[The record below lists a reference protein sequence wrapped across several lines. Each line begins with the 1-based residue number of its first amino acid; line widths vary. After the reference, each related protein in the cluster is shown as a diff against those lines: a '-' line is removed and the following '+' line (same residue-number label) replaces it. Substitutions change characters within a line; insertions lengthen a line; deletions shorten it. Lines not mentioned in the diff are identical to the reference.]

1 VILDGSGSILE
12 IRGNITNEE
21 FVEFIDMGM
30 LNSIPSDTI
39 ITYDGTILLKKKQFI
54 GSQEYS
60 VVFFKKS

>member
-12 IRGNITNEE
+12 IRGNITNQE
-21 FVEFIDMGM
+21 FAEFIDMGM

-54 GSQEYS
+54 GNQEYS

>member
-1 VILDGSGSILE
+1 MILDGSGSILE
-12 IRGNITNEE
+12 IRGNITNQE
-21 FVEFIDMGM
+21 FAEFIDMGM

-54 GSQEYS
+54 GNQEYS